1 MSQVLER
8 KLYSQDAWETS
19 PFQTPPVV
27 VLFEGGFFIS
37 MVFVIFI
44 ATMIHNS
51 EDQVTSTYCVNNIML
66 NVTQLARYVC
76 WRHLPSEDLN
86 ICIGRW
92 ISVQAKSVPRDTQQI
107 QLHVSLC
114 VILLCSWTEEEVVI
128 TMSQRGQWD
137 PSFPSLLSMRKI

>member
-66 NVTQLARYVC
+66 NVTQLACY
-76 WRHLPSEDLN
+76 
-86 ICIGRW
+86 IC
-92 ISVQAKSVPRDTQQI
+92 
-107 QLHVSLC
+107 
-114 VILLCSWTEEEVVI
+114 
-128 TMSQRGQWD
+128 
-137 PSFPSLLSMRKI
+137 